1 MLLKKILS
9 TLLKLYSK
17 LVTELPIIYIYTLKT
32 LFDKHLNTNRN
43 EKIYACFVDFKKAF
57 DLGNDKTRTPGP
69 WTTFVDLVHGPLS
82 WTTLVDHSRG
92 PLSWTTLVD
101 HSRGPLSWTT
111 LVDHSRNFA
120 DRTMDR
126 ALFTQV

>member
-57 DLGNDKTRTPGP
+57 DSVWHGGLFFKLLENKID
-69 WTTFVDLVHGPLS
+69 GPLYQLTKS
-82 WTTLVDHSRG
+82 LYTNSKCVVK
-92 PLSWTTLVD
+92 LSNSKTAF
-101 HSRGPLSWTT
+101 LSIFKRCMAG
-111 LVDHSRNFA
+111 VHIE
-120 DRTMDR
+120 RTS
-126 ALFTQV
+126 F